1 VGETYDSE
9 REVPGA
15 DADALREEIRAFI
28 ANWSQNRAF
37 LMTRRRDG
45 REIMR
50 PVGSFL
56 EGWTANTITQDLHL
70 KTAHVRRDPIVGY
83 LWVEVDGERY
93 GRLQFPRNVWM
104 QGAAELV
111 EDPGEVA
118 AFFERRAAA
127 TGRADAHPADQ
138 SYRRI
143 LIRTRPQYV
152 RAEGF
157 YPGEPMRAVILRD
170 FPEPVP
176 AA

>member
-1 VGETYDSE
+1 MGETYDSE

-15 DADALREEIRAFI
+15 DADALRDEIHAFI

-70 KTAHVRRDPIVGY
+70 KTTHVRRDPVVGY

-104 QGAAELV
+104 QGVAELI
-111 EDPGEVA
+111 EDPDEVA
-118 AFFERRAAA
+118 AFLERRQAA
-127 TGRADAHPADQ
+127 TGRGDAHPHDQ

-157 YPGEPMRAVILRD
+157 YPGEPMRAVILRE

-176 AA
+176 SG

>member
-1 VGETYDSE
+1 MGETYESE
-9 REVPGA
+9 REVPET
-15 DADALREEIRAFI
+15 DAEALSETIREFI
-28 ANWSQNRAF
+28 ANWSGNRAF

-50 PVGSFL
+50 PVGSFM

-70 KTAHVRRDPIVGY
+70 KTGHVRNDPITGY

-93 GRLQFPRNVWM
+93 GRLDFPRNVWM
-104 QGAAELV
+104 QGRAELV
-111 EDPGEVA
+111 EDPAEVA

-127 TGRADAHPADQ
+127 TGRGDAHPHDDG
-138 SYRRI
+138 YRRI

-157 YPGEPMRAVILRD
+157 YPDEPMRAVILRE
-170 FPEPVP
+170 FPEL
-176 AA
+176 AAAR